1 MKLLQQRFAQLR
13 RKWHEL
19 QFRRAA
25 AGVRSIGPI
34 RLAAEG
40 PIVLS
45 MVQQRDVDAYLLA
58 LGTFVRRLPARRIVV
73 VADPSLDAADQAV
86 LRRQVPDIEIVAQ
99 HDFRPEGLP
108 SGGCWERLVAITRYV
123 SEGYVIQ
130 LDADTVATG
139 PLDEVAACVR
149 DNRAFTLGTDDHF
162 VLQPASEAA
171 DFARSRA
178 SPDAH
183 IQVHAEAALDRL
195 PAEVFPAYIRGCA
208 GFAGFPAGY
217 EMLPKLLQLSAVM
230 EQAIGARW
238 RQWGSEQFASNV
250 MVANAPASCVLP
262 HPKYCAPHRRRADS
276 VFLHFIGYV
285 RYIDGTYA
293 RLARGYLKTA

>member
-1 MKLLQQRFAQLR
+1 MNQWQENIARLR

-19 QFRRAA
+19 RFRHVA
-25 AGVRSIGPI
+25 AGVRDIDPI
-34 RLAAEG
+34 RLAPEG

-45 MVQQRDVDAYLLA
+45 MVQHRDVDAYLLA

-73 VADPSLDAADQAV
+73 VADPTLDADDQAV
-86 LRRQVPDIEIVAQ
+86 LRRQVPGIEIVAQ
-99 HDFRPEGLP
+99 RDFRPAGLP
-108 SGGCWERLVAITRYV
+108 QGGCWERLVAITRYV
-123 SEGYVIQ
+123 DEGYVIQ
-130 LDADTVATG
+130 LDADTVTTG
-139 PLDEVAACVR
+139 PLDEVAACVH
-149 DNRAFTLGTDDHF
+149 DNRAFTLGTEDHF
-162 VLQPASEAA
+162 GLQPASEAA
-171 DFARSRA
+171 SFAQGWVK
-178 SPDAH
+178 PDSH
-183 IQVHAEAALDRL
+183 IQVQAEAALDRL
-195 PAEVFPAYIRGCA
+195 PAGEFASYIRGCA

-285 RYIDGTYA
+285 RYVDGTYTQ
-293 RLARGYLKTA
+293 LARGYLKAA

>member
-1 MKLLQQRFAQLR
+1 MPM
-13 RKWHEL
+13 
-19 QFRRAA
+19 RRALILVTVAALA
-25 AGVRSIGPI
+25 AGGCKDDPPPSKLFEEDGVWSVITYD
-34 RLAAEG
+34 LEG
-40 PIVLS
+40 N
-45 MVQQRDVDAYLLA
+45 
-58 LGTFVRRLPARRIVV
+58 
-73 VADPSLDAADQAV
+73 
-86 LRRQVPDIEIVAQ
+86 
-99 HDFRPEGLP
+99 
-108 SGGCWERLVAITRYV
+108 
-123 SEGYVIQ
+123 VIQ